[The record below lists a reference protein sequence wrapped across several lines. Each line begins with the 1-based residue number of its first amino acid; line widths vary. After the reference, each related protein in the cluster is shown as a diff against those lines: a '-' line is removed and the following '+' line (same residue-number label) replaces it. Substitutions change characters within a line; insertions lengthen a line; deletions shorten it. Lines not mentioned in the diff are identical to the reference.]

1 MRTYVYANDHEICC
15 KAVGQQGVAGT
26 VFPDPCW
33 SPPAPAAGP
42 ILIPYPNTNFASNLK
57 KGSTSVFIGNS
68 AIALKDKSYLDSS
81 TGNEPATQA
90 FKKGMSTS
98 VIKGKTYF
106 ADWSQDVKVEGLN
119 VCCNFHATTHN
130 HG

>member
-1 MRTYVYANDHEICC
+1 MRSHVYANDQEICC
-15 KAVGQQGVAGT
+15 KAVGQDGVA
-26 VFPDPCW
+26 VAAFPDPCW

-42 ILIPYPNTNFASNLK
+42 ILLPYPNTNFARNLK
-57 KGSTSVFIGNS
+57 KGSTSVSICNS
-68 AIALKDKSYLDSS
+68 PVALKDQSYLDKS

-90 FKKGMSTS
+90 FKKGMNTS

-106 ADWSQDVKVEGLN
+106 ADWSQDVKIEGLN
-119 VCCNFHATTHN
+119 VCCNMHPTTHN